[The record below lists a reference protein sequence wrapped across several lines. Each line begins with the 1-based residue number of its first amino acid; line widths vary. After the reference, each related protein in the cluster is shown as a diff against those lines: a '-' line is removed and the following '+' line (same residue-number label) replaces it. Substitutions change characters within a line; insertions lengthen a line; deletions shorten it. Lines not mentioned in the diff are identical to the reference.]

1 MADSYDKIWTDEER
15 SWVHKMEPLEGHKI
29 TEAQLRQILSNQ
41 MDWGW
46 TEENLGEDYLRV
58 FAAMINA
65 QFSKNQID
73 DFEKSH

>member
-1 MADSYDKIWTDEER
+1 MT
-15 SWVHKMEPLEGHKI
+15 EGHKI
-29 TEAQLRQILSNQ
+29 TEAQLRQIFSNQ

>member
-1 MADSYDKIWTDEER
+1 MVWKENILMT
-15 SWVHKMEPLEGHKI
+15 EGHKI
-29 TEAQLRQILSNQ
+29 TEAQLRQILVNQ

-73 DFEKSH
+73 DF

>member
-1 MADSYDKIWTDEER
+1 MVWKENILMT
-15 SWVHKMEPLEGHKI
+15 EGHKI
-29 TEAQLRQILSNQ
+29 TEAQLRQIFSNQ

-46 TEENLGEDYLRV
+46 TEENLGEDYRRV

>member
-1 MADSYDKIWTDEER
+1 MT
-15 SWVHKMEPLEGHKI
+15 EGHKI
-29 TEAQLRQILSNQ
+29 TEAQLRQILVNQ

-46 TEENLGEDYLRV
+46 TEENLGEDYLRI

>member
-1 MADSYDKIWTDEER
+1 MVWKENILMT
-15 SWVHKMEPLEGHKI
+15 EGHKI

-73 DFEKSH
+73 DFENSH